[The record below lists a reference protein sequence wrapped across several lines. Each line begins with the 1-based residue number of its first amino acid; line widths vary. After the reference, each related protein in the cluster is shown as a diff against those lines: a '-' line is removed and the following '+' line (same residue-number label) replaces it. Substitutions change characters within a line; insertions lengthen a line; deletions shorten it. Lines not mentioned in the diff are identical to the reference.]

1 MKIPSW
7 LAFIVFI
14 ALGLF
19 LVGISGYHS
28 RKELEGFLASAGQ
41 PAVRCGVDLATCAVG
56 TQCINGFC
64 GVPRPSQLPPN
75 ELPVYP

>member
-41 PAVRCGVDLATCAVG
+41 PAVRCGVDLPTCAVG

-64 GVPRPSQLPPN
+64 GVPKPSNLPAN